1 MLALVLTACCIR
13 LLDSPVLVAEGTAS
27 YYTRQSGTVTAS
39 GEPFDENAFT
49 CAMREGA
56 FCTLHLVVSE
66 DGRSV
71 LCRLNDRGPY
81 APDRIIDL
89 SKGAMERLG
98 ATERGLVQVQVFRFD
113 SDSIRIRT
121 PARLSRKLQICR
133 FRPGTSTMK
142 KSRMTDGS
150 GR

>member
-1 MLALVLTACCIR
+1 MLALVLTACCIW

-56 FCTLHLVVSE
+56 FGTLHLVVSE

-81 APDRIIDL
+81 APGRVIDL

-98 ATERGLVQVQVFRFD
+98 ATERGLVQVRVYRLQLDFPVRFMDTVFRRRD
-113 SDSIRIRT
+113 ASV
-121 PARLSRKLQICR
+121 
-133 FRPGTSTMK
+133 
-142 KSRMTDGS
+142 
-150 GR
+150 